1 MGARARFDIHRLPRC
16 ACLQRQD
23 APCGVDPCPGTSR
36 LPSTRG
42 PRRPRRLQIDSM
54 TTNTFR
60 EAWFSN
66 IHKNF
71 LAGLTTSFALV
82 PECIAFALVA
92 QLNPL
97 MGLYGAFIICALTAI
112 FGGRPGMI
120 SGAAGSMAVVI
131 VALVAQHGVQYLLAT
146 VVLGGVLMAAF
157 GLLRLGKLIRMV
169 PHPVMLGFVNGLAII
184 IAMAQLEH
192 FRQSTP
198 QGEQWLGGTPLLVM
212 CGLVGLTMAIVY
224 VLPRLTKAV
233 PPALVAILGVGLL
246 GYALELPTRTLGD
259 LAQIAG
265 GLPAL
270 HIPTVPFNGETLRI
284 ILPYASLMAMVGLL
298 ETLLT
303 FNLTDDITETRGQPN
318 RECVALGAANV
329 VSGLFGG
336 MGGCAMIGQTMI
348 NLSSGG
354 RSRLSGLTSGV
365 MILLFILFLSPLIA
379 HIPLAALV
387 GVMFVVAQETFAW
400 GSLRVLGKVPRHDAL
415 VIVAVTVITVFT
427 DLATA
432 VLCGIVIAA
441 LSFAWQHARDVRTDV
456 EDDSDTGVR
465 TYVPHGTLFF
475 ASTAHFQELFAPAAD
490 PARVVLDCRHL
501 HLADHSAIAAMESLH
516 GRYAKAGKRLQVVQL
531 SKRNL
536 ALLQRA
542 GVDVGQ
548 GQDGRSQAREA
559 GAMVSNAG

>member
-1 MGARARFDIHRLPRC
+1 MIN
-16 ACLQRQD
+16 
-23 APCGVDPCPGTSR
+23 T
-36 LPSTRG
+36 
-42 PRRPRRLQIDSM
+42 
-54 TTNTFR
+54 TFR
-60 EAWFSN
+60 DEWFPN
-66 IHKNF
+66 VQKNV

-146 VVLGGVLMAAF
+146 VVLSGILMALF
-157 GLLRLGKLIRMV
+157 GILRLGKLIRMV
-169 PHPVMLGFVNGLAII
+169 PYPVMLGFVNGLAIV

-192 FRQSTP
+192 FRQATP
-198 QGEQWLGGTPLLVM
+198 HGETWLQGTPLLVM
-212 CGLVGLTMAIVY
+212 GALVALTMAIVY
-224 VLPRLTKAV
+224 VLPRVTKAV
-233 PPALVAILGVGLL
+233 PPALVAILGVGVLSHVL
-246 GYALELPTRTLGD
+246 HLPTRTLGD
-259 LAQIAG
+259 LAHIAG

-270 HIPTVPFNGETLRI
+270 HWPAVPLDMATLHI
-284 ILPYASLMAMVGLL
+284 IFPYAALMAMVGLL

-303 FNLTDDITETRGQPN
+303 FNLTDEMTETRGQPN
-318 RECVALGAANV
+318 RECIALGASNV

-354 RSRLSGLTSGV
+354 RSRLSGVTAGV
-365 MILLFILFLSPLIA
+365 MILLFILFLSPLIER
-379 HIPLAALV
+379 IPLAALV
-387 GVMFVVAQETFAW
+387 GVMFVVAQQTFAW
-400 GSLRVLGKVPRHDAL
+400 GSLRVLGKVPLQDAL

-441 LSFAWQHARDVRTDV
+441 LNFSWQHARDMRADI
-456 EDDSDTGVR
+456 DDSCPGMRV
-465 TYVPHGTLFF
+465 YLPHGTLFF
-475 ASTAHFQELFAPAAD
+475 ASATHFQELFQLASD
-490 PARVVLDCRHL
+490 PARVMLDCRHL
-501 HLADHSAIAAMESLH
+501 HMADHSAIAAIEALYE
-516 GRYAKAGKRLQVVQL
+516 RYEKAGKHLQVTQL
-531 SKRNL
+531 SARNE

-542 GVDVGQ
+542 GVDV
-548 GQDGRSQAREA
+548 SVA
-559 GAMVSNAG
+559 

>member
-1 MGARARFDIHRLPRC
+1 MINQAVRD
-16 ACLQRQD
+16 
-23 APCGVDPCPGTSR
+23 
-36 LPSTRG
+36 
-42 PRRPRRLQIDSM
+42 
-54 TTNTFR
+54 
-60 EAWFSN
+60 AWFSQPQKN
-66 IHKNF
+66 I

-97 MGLYGAFIICALTAI
+97 MGLYGAFIICAMTAM

-146 VVLGGVLMAAF
+146 VLLSGLLMALF
-157 GLLRLGKLIRMV
+157 GLLRLGQLIRMV

-192 FRQSTP
+192 FRQ
-198 QGEQWLGGTPLLVM
+198 GEQRLQGSSLWMMV
-212 CGLVGLTMAIVY
+212 GLVALTMAIVY
-224 VLPRLTKAV
+224 ILPRFTRAV
-233 PPALVAILGVGLL
+233 PAALVAIVSVGLL
-246 GYALELPTRTLGD
+246 AYGLQLPSRTLGD
-259 LAQIAG
+259 LAHMAG
-265 GLPAL
+265 GLPAF
-270 HIPTVPFNGETLRI
+270 HFPQVPLNLDTLKI
-284 ILPYASLMAMVGLL
+284 IFPYAALMAMVGLL

-303 FNLTDDITETRGQPN
+303 FNLTDDITDTAGQPN
-318 RECVALGAANV
+318 RECVALGAANI
-329 VSGLFGG
+329 VSGVFGG

-354 RSRLSGLTSGV
+354 RSRLSGVTSGV

-387 GVMFVVAQETFAW
+387 GVMFVVAHQTFAW
-400 GSLRVLGKVPRHDAL
+400 GSLRVLGKVPRQDAL

-441 LSFAWQHARDVRTDV
+441 LNFAWQHARDIRADV
-456 EDDSDTGVR
+456 DDTQTGVR

-475 ASTAHFQELFAPAAD
+475 ASTAHFQELFTPATD
-490 PARVVLDCRHL
+490 PARVILDCRHL
-501 HLADHSAIAAMESLH
+501 HMADHSAIAAMESLVE
-516 GRYAKAGKRLQVVQL
+516 RYAKAGKPLQVMHL
-531 SKRNL
+531 SQRSET
-536 ALLQRA
+536 LLQRA
-542 GVDVGQ
+542 GVEVAHG
-548 GQDGRSQAREA
+548 
-559 GAMVSNAG
+559 